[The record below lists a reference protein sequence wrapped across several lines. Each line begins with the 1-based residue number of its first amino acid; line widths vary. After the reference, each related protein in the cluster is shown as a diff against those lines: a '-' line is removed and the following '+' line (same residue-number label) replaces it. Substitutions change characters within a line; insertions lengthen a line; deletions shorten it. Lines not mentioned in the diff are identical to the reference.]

1 MTGTEEFSDTSPSS
15 VTEAKALVER
25 IQGHTEAKR
34 DETPEE
40 EAAKLR
46 RLQNRILESLDDAA
60 HVVPELLQNADD
72 VGDGCTEATIRLRDD
87 ELVVE
92 NDGEGMSEV
101 EVKALGEFAESTK
114 RDLSQIGHFGIG
126 FKTVFS
132 VTDRPHV
139 DSGYVSLEYSEDDP
153 EIPQCAFEGT
163 EPEFKGTRVRL
174 PLSEDLSDTRLDEI
188 RSQLDAINRLLPFL
202 NNLQTIT
209 VECDGETTTYERID
223 ESDEDYDRVTVHEY
237 EDKDDDTPSE
247 TWHYRLFTEP
257 LNADSQTVEALAKE
271 RDLDLEALED
281 RDVDIEVELSFPISE
296 QGHPIGHDDS
306 RLFCYFPVSRETN
319 LPFDVQADFL
329 LKSSREQIRPGHP
342 INDNFLRVAG
352 SLVEDAV
359 QTFQA
364 EDVPPS
370 RLLTLIPNADSD
382 RPDYLTPL
390 TEEAFDALSGL
401 EFVPVE
407 SGGTRAPEDLLVLPS
422 QLHEVIPLAEFCA
435 EFEAADVAH
444 PTQELTADDYERL
457 AALDSIRVLS
467 VAETLKEMAGMDLL
481 STFGTSEVVDLLAAV
496 EEYLDLDSISSYD
509 SEYDP
514 TIEALKSLPV
524 YPIRG
529 DDRDRQSLDTIDDD
543 IYRPARQGGG
553 AYKPFYD
560 DLTLLGDTLL
570 SALRSEDVSEQTR
583 STVRNLFSE
592 RLDVEEI
599 QHKDIVEKVVAEAFT
614 TPEDHDNETLDEY
627 VEYLRDHAQS
637 HADASN
643 TKLRTEAG
651 EYKPPNE
658 LYFPKQYL
666 EGRYDSSLVLGT
678 LTDRDPVSTSYLDR
692 NPEVEDTE
700 VWRTFFASMGV
711 LTHLTVSPDVDR
723 PTRETFQSQDEIE
736 AYLDEHDDGGTR
748 VRPDRDTT
756 PYHGRQNQYRW
767 MKRADA
773 QHGLVDYALPEDVED
788 CFEDATETTDGFGR
802 EFVKML
808 DAYWERTDADWGDM
822 DHDWDGTYQNSMF
835 RDYCWSV
842 PSNGYDINT
851 EESGCP
857 TSFLAMLRKT
867 AWLPGPSEERYQP
880 SHLYE
885 PNSVTKRAG
894 VPLLPEKVADLSS
907 DLLDALNVP
916 DDVGLEQ
923 HANGIEQ
930 VIEEREECDATEIDR
945 EVRRHLHR
953 LADRVDDASE
963 DGIAGLTE
971 QLAESPFVY
980 VKNAEPEFRTLDQ
993 VVWSSGLG
1001 DYVVAIDDHYRV
1013 FEDFFLDVLDVD
1025 PEPTLDDYI
1034 EYLGQADADDW
1045 STVEDAWKEVIKR
1058 VAYDDLL
1065 DHNLNEVAT
1074 DLAEKDAIPSAAET
1088 LVPYD
1093 DIQYIARDVGAAERL
1108 PEALAEQVAL
1118 PWYYG
1123 RKTNHSEAVDR
1134 LTTLLDAIRL
1144 KEEYDRDVITPSHQ
1158 PTETTLGERYRL
1170 LLNVGNS
1177 LFADRD
1183 EDDAQELLEEVADYT
1198 VQTAETPKC
1207 EYRLGNDSTI
1217 VYEPVYVDQD
1227 KNHVY
1232 VAEDDAAR
1240 LTLVEDIAAALEL
1253 TGPTRNKFVEL
1264 IQGAVGKDEGLVDA
1278 YLDSR
1283 DLSYE
1288 RIESPPPEVDRASND
1303 GEGTDVLDEGKE
1315 AEDDGVSNLPE
1326 GGVSEDGDA
1335 IGSVDTADEKME
1347 TPAPH
1352 ADPMGSQTPHSEP
1365 TNEKEPED
1373 ISDQRSKSIID
1384 LGGGSS
1390 GDGPDEETRTGSDG
1404 RPFGKTSEAQETG
1417 DAGEQLV
1424 LDHLQD
1430 LFEAEIDRAEV
1441 TTCSDTRSTAYRVE
1455 GHSDGREVTVTVK
1468 KVPDQE
1474 TPRSDLL
1481 VKGASLTRQ
1490 GHEFAV
1496 DEVASDAR
1504 TFVEV
1509 KSSKNEA
1516 KTFRITK
1523 PEHNQA
1529 EENPEYL
1536 IARPVE
1542 VGSENERIETV
1553 FDTVPRVLVHTESNG
1568 RLEVDELKFEYQ
1580 GMWVSH

>member
-1 MTGTEEFSDTSPSS
+1 MTEEFSDASPSS

-25 IQGHTEAKR
+25 IQDHTEAKR
-34 DETPEE
+34 NQTPEE

-46 RLQNRILESLDDAA
+46 RLQSRILESLDDAA

-72 VGDGCTEATIRLRDD
+72 VGDSCTEATIRLRDD

-92 NDGEGMSEV
+92 NDGEGMSEA

-153 EIPQCAFEGT
+153 EIPQCAFVGAEA
-163 EPEFKGTRVRL
+163 EFKGTRVRL

-188 RSQLDAINRLLPFL
+188 RSQLDAIDRLLPFL

-209 VECDGETTTYERID
+209 VECDGETTTYERVD
-223 ESDEDYDRVTVHEY
+223 ESDEDDGRVTVHEY
-237 EDKDDDTPSE
+237 ENKDDDTPSE

-257 LNADSQTVEALAKE
+257 LNADSETVEALAEE
-271 RDLDLEALED
+271 RDLDLEALDD
-281 RDVDIEVELSFPISE
+281 RDIDIEVELAFPVSE
-296 QGHPIGHDDS
+296 QGYPTGHDDG

-329 LKSSREQIRPGHP
+329 LKSSREQIRPGHR

-352 SLVEDAV
+352 SLIEDAV

-370 RLLTLIPNADSD
+370 RLLTLIPNADAD

-422 QLHEVIPLAEFCA
+422 QLRDVIPLAEFCT
-435 EFEAADVAH
+435 EFEAADITH

-467 VAETLKEMAGMDLL
+467 VVETLEEITDMDLL
-481 STFGTSEVVDLLAAV
+481 STFGTSEVVNLLAAA
-496 EEYLDLDSISSYD
+496 EDYLGSISSYN

-529 DDRDRQSLDTIDDD
+529 DDRDRKSLDTIDDD
-543 IYRPARQGGG
+543 IYRPASQGGD

-560 DLTLLGDTLL
+560 DLTLLGDALL
-570 SALRSEDVSEQTR
+570 SALRSEDVSEQTQAA
-583 STVRNLFSE
+583 VRNLFSV

-599 QHKDIVEKVVAEAFT
+599 QHRDIVEKVVAEAFT
-614 TPEDHDNETLDEY
+614 SPEDHDDETLDEY

-643 TKLRTEAG
+643 TMLRTEAG
-651 EYKPPNE
+651 DYKPPNE
-658 LYFPKQYL
+658 LYLPKQYL

-678 LTDRDPVSTSYLDR
+678 LTDRDPVNTSYLDR
-692 NPEVEDTE
+692 NPEADDTKA
-700 VWRTFFASMGV
+700 WRTFFASLGV

-736 AYLDEHDDGGTR
+736 LYLNEHDDGGTR

-756 PYHGRQNQYRW
+756 PYDGRQSQYRW
-767 MKRADA
+767 MKRTDA
-773 QHGLVDYALPEDVED
+773 QHGLVDYALPEDIED
-788 CFEDATETTDGFGR
+788 RFEDAAKTTNGFGR

-808 DAYWERTDADWGDM
+808 DAYWERTDADWGDT

-842 PSNGYDINT
+842 PRHDINT

-857 TSFLAMLRKT
+857 TSFLALLRKT

-885 PNSVTKRAG
+885 PNSVTEPAS

-907 DLLDALNVP
+907 DLLDVLNVP

-930 VIEEREECDATEIDR
+930 VVDERGKCDATEIDR
-945 EVRRHLHR
+945 EVRSHLHS
-953 LADRVDDASE
+953 LADRVEDASE
-963 DGIAGLTE
+963 DEIADLTE
-971 QLAESPFVY
+971 QLAESSFVY
-980 VKNAEPEFRTLDQ
+980 VEHAAPEFRTLNQ

-1034 EYLGQADADDW
+1034 EYLAQADTDDW

-1058 VAYDDLL
+1058 VAYDDLP
-1065 DHNLNEVAT
+1065 DRDLNEVAT
-1074 DLAEKDAIPSAAET
+1074 DLAEKGAIPSAAET

-1093 DIQYIARDVGAAERL
+1093 EVQYIARDVGAAEQL

-1134 LTTLLDAIRL
+1134 LTRLLDATRL
-1144 KEEYDRDVITPSHQ
+1144 KEEYDHDVIAPRHQ
-1158 PTETTLGERYRL
+1158 STETTLAERYQL

-1177 LFADRD
+1177 LLVDRD
-1183 EDDAQELLEEVADYT
+1183 EDDAQERLQEVADYT
-1198 VQTAETPKC
+1198 VQTAETVKC
-1207 EYRLGNDSTI
+1207 EYQLGGDSRT
-1217 VYEPVYVDQD
+1217 VYEPISVDQD
-1227 KNHVY
+1227 ENHVY
-1232 VAEDDAAR
+1232 VAKDDAAR
-1240 LTLVEDIAAALEL
+1240 LKLVEDIAAALEL

-1264 IQGAVGKDEGLVDA
+1264 IQGAVGKDGDLLDA
-1278 YLDSR
+1278 YLNSL
-1283 DLSYE
+1283 DLPYE
-1288 RIESPPPEVDRASND
+1288 QIESSTPEVDMAVD
-1303 GEGTDVLDEGKE
+1303 KDEETDVPDEEKE
-1315 AEDDGVSNLPE
+1315 DEDDVVPNPTE
-1326 GGVSEDGDA
+1326 NGVSEDDDNTGP
-1335 IGSVDTADEKME
+1335 GEK
-1347 TPAPH
+1347 
-1352 ADPMGSQTPHSEP
+1352 DQTSHSESDK
-1365 TNEKEPED
+1365 TESED
-1373 ISDQRSKSIID
+1373 DSGSSHKSS
-1384 LGGGSS
+1384 GGQSGGSS
-1390 GDGPDEETRTGSDG
+1390 GDGSDEEKKTGG
-1404 RPFGKTSEAQETG
+1404 RPVGNTSEAQETG
-1417 DAGEQLV
+1417 DTGEELV
-1424 LDHLQD
+1424 LNHLQG
-1430 LFEAEIDRAEV
+1430 LLETEIDDAEV
-1441 TTCSDTRSTAYRVE
+1441 TGCSDTHSTAYCVK
-1455 GHSDGREVTVTVK
+1455 GHSDGREVTVIVK

-1481 VKGASLTRQ
+1481 ISGASLIRQ
-1490 GHEFAV
+1490 GDEFAV
-1496 DEVASDAR
+1496 DEVASDAK

-1516 KTFRITK
+1516 KNFRITG
-1523 PEHNQA
+1523 PEHNEA
-1529 EENPEYL
+1529 EGNPKYL
-1536 IARPVE
+1536 IARPIK
-1542 VGSENERIETV
+1542 VGSEDERIETV
-1553 FDTVPRVLVHTESNG
+1553 FDTVPRVSTESSG
-1568 RLEVDELKFEYQ
+1568 RLEVDELECK
-1580 GMWVSH
+1580 GMWVSY